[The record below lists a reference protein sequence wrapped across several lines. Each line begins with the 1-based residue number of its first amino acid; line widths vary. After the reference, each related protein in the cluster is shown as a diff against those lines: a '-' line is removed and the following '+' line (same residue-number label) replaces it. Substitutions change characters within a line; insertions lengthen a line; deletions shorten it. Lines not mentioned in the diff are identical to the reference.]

1 MNLEQKKIKS
11 TKPSKFN
18 KPKKP
23 LDLARRE
30 DMIRQAAERYITKQ
44 GVFWDGKN
52 QRWKIKNPNDGN
64 RLGFGVQSKE
74 KLTMNNIADTKG
86 VGQ

>member
-30 DMIRQAAERYITKQ
+30 DMIRQAAERYQ
-44 GVFWDGKN
+44 PRN
-52 QRWKIKNPNDGN
+52 QASPWH
-64 RLGFGVQSKE
+64 
-74 KLTMNNIADTKG
+74 
-86 VGQ
+86 